1 MEKITQNSTVTVNYT
16 GKLEDGTIF
25 DTSLAEGREP
35 LKAKLGEGQLIPG
48 FESGLID
55 MGIGESKT
63 VEIEPTEAYGEY
75 NDSLIIEV
83 SKDQVPENVEAGMML
98 QTFGPMG
105 PSIVKV
111 LEIKDDVVAIDANHP
126 LAGKKL
132 IFELEVVGVE

>member
-1 MEKITQNSTVTVNYT
+1 MEKIQENSTVTVNYT
-16 GKLEDGTIF
+16 GKLEDGTVF
-25 DTSLAEGREP
+25 DTSLVEGREP

-48 FESGLID
+48 FEAGLID
-55 MGIGESKT
+55 MSIGETKT
-63 VEIEPTEAYGEY
+63 VEIESSNAYGDY
-75 NDSLIIEV
+75 NDTLVVEV
-83 SKDQVPENVEAGMML
+83 AKNNVPENVEPGMML

-111 LEIKDDVVAIDANHP
+111 LEIRDEIVIIDANHP

>member
-1 MEKITQNSTVTVNYT
+1 VTVNYT
-16 GKLEDGTIF
+16 GKLEDGSIF
-25 DTSLAEGREP
+25 DTSLVEGREP

-55 MGIGESKT
+55 MSIGESKT
-63 VEIEPTEAYGEY
+63 IEIEPSDAYGEY
-75 NDSLIIEV
+75 NDSLIVEV
-83 SKDQVPENVEAGMML
+83 GKDKVPEEVEVGMML

-111 LEIKDDVVAIDANHP
+111 KEIKEDVVLIDANHP

-132 IFELEVVGVE
+132 IFELEVVAVE

>member
-1 MEKITQNSTVTVNYT
+1 MEKIQENSTVTVNYT
-16 GKLEDGTIF
+16 GKLEDGTVF
-25 DTSLAEGREP
+25 DTSLVEGREP

-48 FESGLID
+48 VEAGLID
-55 MGIGESKT
+55 MSIGETKT
-63 VEIEPTEAYGEY
+63 VEIESSNAYGDY
-75 NDSLIIEV
+75 NDTLVVEV
-83 SKDQVPENVEAGMML
+83 AKNNVPENVEPGMML

-111 LEIKDDVVAIDANHP
+111 LEIKDEVVVIDANHP

>member
-1 MEKITQNSTVTVNYT
+1 MEKIHENSTVTVNYT
-16 GKLEDGTIF
+16 GKLEDGTVF
-25 DTSLAEGREP
+25 DTSLVEGREP

-48 FESGLID
+48 FEAGLID
-55 MGIGESKT
+55 MSIGETKT
-63 VEIEPTEAYGEY
+63 VEIEPSNAYGDY
-75 NDSLIIEV
+75 NDTLVVEV
-83 SKDQVPENVEAGMML
+83 AKNNVPENVEPGMML

-111 LEIKDDVVAIDANHP
+111 LEIKDEVVVIDANHP

>member
-63 VEIEPTEAYGEY
+63 VEIEPTDAYGEY

>member
-25 DTSLAEGREP
+25 DTSLVEGREP

-55 MGIGESKT
+55 MTIGENKN
-63 VEIEPTEAYGEY
+63 PTEAYGEY
-75 NDSLIIEV
+75 NDELIVEV
-83 SKDQVPENVEAGMML
+83 PKNNVPENVEVGMML

-111 LEIKDDVVAIDANHP
+111 LEIKDEVVVLDANHP

-132 IFELEVVGVE
+132 TFELEVVGVE